1 MCQCLFILPLFTST
15 NISVWTNFIQH
26 SHIFIYKLLVFH
38 YGVISVRKKTKQNKN
53 IDLNWSELILR
64 FYSGQKGI
72 RYLKRNCVN
81 MGILCNLPPPLA
93 VSECDTIVVIT
104 NPKSVTTSQMLTTN
118 KSHYII
124 TVLFV
129 ENLLHSAETCDAGQS
144 GWDTDTLLPVTTHCT
159 LNRIFN
165 MLFWGKKLHYV
176 AVHLLNHGNRHISR
190 WLCCQHSDIASPSC
204 YQWLELTL
212 RRSLTSIIQS
222 GVDFGALCCL
232 LTWHNTVTH
241 CTW

>member
-1 MCQCLFILPLFTST
+1 MLIWEFCA
-15 NISVWTNFIQH
+15 
-26 SHIFIYKLLVFH
+26 IY
-38 YGVISVRKKTKQNKN
+38 
-53 IDLNWSELILR
+53 
-64 FYSGQKGI
+64 
-72 RYLKRNCVN
+72 
-81 MGILCNLPPPLA
+81 PPPPRSFWVWHHCRNHKSQVCNYFSDVDYKQISLHHY
-93 VSECDTIVVIT
+93 SVICW
-104 NPKSVTTSQMLTTN
+104 KLVTQRRNMWCG
-118 KSHYII
+118 
-124 TVLFV
+124 
-129 ENLLHSAETCDAGQS
+129 A
-144 GWDTDTLLPVTTHCT
+144 DTLLPVTTHCT

-241 CTW
+241 CTWKTRQGFGASKELKIADSTQSRAGRVCPCIFFFLCVLNLFQKPAREEKIVCLNLISIRIGCLCLWFMSFVVEMRI